1 MRIVFQQ
8 PLGEQHHENTF
19 AAALGVPDYSA
30 FLAPDALLRGLYAR
44 ELMRPR
50 HFLSAAI
57 EDDEVADEI
66 EQTVL
71 VAHLGKRTVQ
81 NRAGGRRVCV
91 CRLPFHKKLLPCGD
105 RPVAQSLGIAAREH
119 ELYSGEKGLVENLLL
134 IGNELANAV
143 RHLDRAALQFDHGD
157 GDAVQVEDEVRPALV
172 PAAQGYFLG

>member
-1 MRIVFQQ
+1 MMKLRMRSSRRCLSHISASGPSRIAPAADGSVCAAFHSTKNSS
-8 PLGEQHHENTF
+8 LVGTF
-19 AAALGVPDYSA
+19 RS
-30 FLAPDALLRGLYAR
+30 
-44 ELMRPR
+44 
-50 HFLSAAI
+50 
-57 EDDEVADEI
+57 DEVADEI